1 MDIDIFL
8 LVIISVV
15 AVTSMMILYTRE
27 LAKRIQERAERRK
40 SLEKEREKLLE
51 KVEELEMLLA
61 EKEGVITRQSEE
73 IEKLRAREKAREKEE
88 AKFRTELMQRLN
100 ELHRELESV
109 FEGEEKQ

>member
-73 IEKLRAREKAREKEE
+73 IEKLRAREKEE